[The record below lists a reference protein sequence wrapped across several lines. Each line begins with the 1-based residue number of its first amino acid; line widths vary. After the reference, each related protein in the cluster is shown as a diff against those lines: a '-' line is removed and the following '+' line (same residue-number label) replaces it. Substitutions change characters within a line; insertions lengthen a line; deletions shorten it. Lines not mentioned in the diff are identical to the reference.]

1 MNRKWIQWVRT
12 GVIAGTLLATA
23 NWVAAQYP
31 PKTQNPPPPTQNPPP
46 PTTPDKNKT
55 PANNSITLDDPAGSP
70 VNAEEDAAYK
80 AFVDSPPTDQAKR
93 IQLGEDFVQK
103 YPNSRY
109 RTGVY
114 SALTISYLQS
124 GQVEKME
131 IVADKDLALNPN
143 DVQVLAIIAQTLP
156 RAMNSKTPEPEK
168 VLTKAEQYSKKAI
181 DLTPTLPKPAN
192 VPEDSFATA
201 KKQTLAMAH
210 GGLGLVYI
218 RRGQFKEAIPE
229 LNQSVTID
237 PTPDPVNYYLL
248 GMANAKASHF
258 DDSVAAYNKCA
269 AMTSTMQETCKK
281 GAEESKKLAATQ
293 LSAPK

>member
-124 GQVEKME
+124 GQVEKM
-131 IVADKDLALNPN
+131 
-143 DVQVLAIIAQTLP
+143 
-156 RAMNSKTPEPEK
+156 
-168 VLTKAEQYSKKAI
+168 
-181 DLTPTLPKPAN
+181 
-192 VPEDSFATA
+192 
-201 KKQTLAMAH
+201 
-210 GGLGLVYI
+210 
-218 RRGQFKEAIPE
+218 
-229 LNQSVTID
+229 
-237 PTPDPVNYYLL
+237 
-248 GMANAKASHF
+248 
-258 DDSVAAYNKCA
+258 
-269 AMTSTMQETCKK
+269 
-281 GAEESKKLAATQ
+281 
-293 LSAPK
+293 